1 MMFLETVDGTEAI
14 LKSVLSI
21 YTATKTTDII
31 STTNPRLLKIQTENS
46 ADEISK
52 LLCPLVSKKISL
64 TKANQKKLY
73 NQLGVYFNPT

>member
-1 MMFLETVDGTEAI
+1 MMFLETVGGTEAI

-21 YTATKTTDII
+21 YTTTKTTNII